1 VTLDLARHSVVVRG
15 NAGNWFSELCKS
27 LTVGNCIRKGIME
40 IRRRKILKKISFAIV
55 GAIIVG
61 GIFLLGNTGIAAILG
76 AALGA
81 GIGWIVAV

>member
-1 VTLDLARHSVVVRG
+1 
-15 NAGNWFSELCKS
+15 
-27 LTVGNCIRKGIME
+27 ME